1 MSGDFEKIA
10 TGELSLSV
18 VGKLKPFLTNENVL
32 DLAEAVSGKSVREA
46 ERILATR
53 FPKPDVADS
62 IRKLPDARYGNS
74 STTPAVVTATSA
86 AKTPGALPITKAV
99 TSETL
104 ASVFSE
110 NASSNAEV
118 KRPADRGKMQP
129 LSEDRIQVKFTA
141 SRALEE
147 KLELARDLTSHR
159 NPRGDLAT
167 IVEAG
172 VDLLLAELL
181 KKKLGQTKR
190 RQKKARP
197 AKRTHVT
204 MQTRREVA
212 ERDGLGCTFLNA
224 SGERCGAR
232 AFLELDHRDPKG
244 KGADSEPDN
253 VRLLCAAHNQLEA
266 ERAYGRPFMERKRKR
281 DFPVRD
287 GALASRAFVVGLE
300 HPRRRGSQERADLPD
315 DALPRSG
322 RGVSGG
328 ALFVAAR

>member
-244 KGADSEPDN
+244 KAPIPSRTTFVCSAPRIISWKRSVRTGGLSWSESGSATF
-253 VRLLCAAHNQLEA
+253 RCA
-266 ERAYGRPFMERKRKR
+266 MERWHRAR
-281 DFPVRD
+281 SSLAWSTRGAAGHRNERIFPMTPFRVQAE
-287 GALASRAFVVGLE
+287 G
-300 HPRRRGSQERADLPD
+300 
-315 DALPRSG
+315 
-322 RGVSGG
+322 
-328 ALFVAAR
+328 